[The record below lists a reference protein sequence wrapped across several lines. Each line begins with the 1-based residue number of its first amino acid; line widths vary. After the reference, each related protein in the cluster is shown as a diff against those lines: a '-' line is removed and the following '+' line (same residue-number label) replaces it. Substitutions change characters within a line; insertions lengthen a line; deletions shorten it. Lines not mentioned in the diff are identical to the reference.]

1 MKPIYFLLLL
11 CSSALLF
18 VACTEPVV
26 GRYHIENDP
35 NYQFRYIELRRD
47 RSVKIS
53 YMVMAGGFIE
63 ENLGNYQID
72 GNDIKILMEKHSLR
86 PSKPTEKIPLIPAL
100 THWGSYE
107 QVNGRV
113 KVLYG
118 TIEDGKLLLTDYHP
132 EAVLVKRR

>member
-1 MKPIYFLLLL
+1 MKPIYILLLL
-11 CSSALLF
+11 YSFVFLF
-18 VACTEPVV
+18 VACANSVV

-35 NYQFRYIELRRD
+35 HYEFRYLELKRD
-47 RSVKIS
+47 KTVKIS
-53 YMVMAGGFIE
+53 YMVMAGGFLE
-63 ENLGNYQID
+63 ENLGHYQID

-86 PSKPTEKIPLIPAL
+86 PSKPTAKIPLIPAF

-107 QVNGRV
+107 EVNGRV

-132 EAVLVKRR
+132 EALLVKKR